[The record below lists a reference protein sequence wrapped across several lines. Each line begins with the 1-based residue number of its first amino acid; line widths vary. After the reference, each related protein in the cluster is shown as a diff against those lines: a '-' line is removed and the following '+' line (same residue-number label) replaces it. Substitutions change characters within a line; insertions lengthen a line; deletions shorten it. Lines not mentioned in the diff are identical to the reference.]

1 MAESASNR
9 FGGDWTAE
17 KLRILE
23 SYLDAY
29 TTALKNQP
37 FKLMYID
44 AFAGSGSID
53 LGPREEETRDLI
65 EGSAQR
71 AVTIVDKPFDRLV
84 FVEKDPNRFRRLER
98 LRTANPERD
107 IRTERSD
114 ANDYLEHLNEIW
126 QQWRGV
132 LFLDPFATEVN
143 WETIERISG
152 FNALDT
158 WLLFPASSI
167 ARILPRSKR
176 PEDVS
181 EGWTIRLN
189 KIFGDESW
197 RDLYSQ
203 SPQLSFFEEDRM
215 ERDPG
220 VEGIVTIYKRKLKG
234 LFRDRFLDE
243 SITLKN
249 SRNSPLFEFMFCVGS
264 PSGIGPAKRIARHLM
279 RMST

>member
-1 MAESASNR
+1 VVGSTSNR
-9 FGGDWTAE
+9 FGGDWTEE

-37 FKLMYID
+37 FKLLYMD

-53 LGPREEETRDLI
+53 LGPREEETKNLI

-71 AVTIVDKPFDRLV
+71 AVTITDKPFDRLV
-84 FVEKDPNRFRRLER
+84 FVEKDSDRFRRLER
-98 LRTANPERD
+98 LRTVNPYRD
-107 IRTERSD
+107 IRVERSD
-114 ANDYLEHLNEIW
+114 ANDYLEQLNESW

-167 ARILPRSKR
+167 ARILPISKR

-181 EGWTIRLN
+181 EGWSIRLN

-197 RDLYSQ
+197 RGLYSQ
-203 SPQLSFFEEDRM
+203 SRQLSFLEGNRM
-215 ERDPG
+215 ERDTG

-234 LFRDRFLDE
+234 LFGERFLDE

-279 RMST
+279 RVST